1 MKVIEAIQKRYSCRA
16 YQDKPV
22 EQEKL
27 DQIFEAARQ
36 APSAKNLQDW
46 RFVVVTD
53 KKIKQQVAG
62 CTNHQDS
69 FGLAGAIIAA
79 CSVCGETMKC
89 GQRIAPIDVSIALE
103 HIALMATELGLATCW
118 IGSFDAEK
126 VRQVLEIPEDVAIIE
141 LMALGYPAEGKRQT
155 TREPMKSIVCRD
167 KWQF

>member
-1 MKVIEAIQKRYSCRA
+1 MKVIEVIQKRYSCRA
-16 YQDKPV
+16 YLDKPV
-22 EQEKL
+22 EQDKL

-53 KKIKQQVAG
+53 KKIKQQVTG
-62 CTNHQDS
+62 CTNHQDA
-69 FGLAGAIIAA
+69 FGHAGAIIAA

-126 VRQVLEIPEDVAIIE
+126 VRQVLEIPKDVAIIE
-141 LMALGYPAEGKRQT
+141 LMALGYPEKGCRQT
-155 TREPMKSIVCRD
+155 ARDRKSVV
-167 KWQF
+167 

>member
-1 MKVIEAIQKRYSCRA
+1 MTVFEVIKKRYSCRT
-16 YQDKPV
+16 YQDKPI
-22 EQEKL
+22 EQDKL

-53 KKIKQQVAG
+53 KKIKQQVTG
-62 CTNHQDS
+62 CTNHQDA
-69 FGLAGAIIAA
+69 FGQAGAIIAA
-79 CSVCGETMKC
+79 CSVCGEIMKC

-126 VRQVLEIPEDVAIIE
+126 VRQVLEIPKDVAIIE
-141 LMALGYPAEGKRQT
+141 LMALGYPEKGYRQT
-155 TREPMKSIVCRD
+155 TREPMKSIFCRD

>member
-1 MKVIEAIQKRYSCRA
+1 MKVIEVIQKRYSCRA
-16 YQDKPV
+16 YIDKPV
-22 EQEKL
+22 EQDKL

-53 KKIKQQVAG
+53 KEIKQQIAG
-62 CTNHQDS
+62 CTNHQDT

-79 CSVCGETMKC
+79 CSVCKEVMKC
-89 GQRIAPIDVSIALE
+89 GQQIAPIDVSIALE
-103 HIALMATELGLATCW
+103 HIALMATELDLATCW

-126 VRQVLEIPEDVAIIE
+126 VKQIQAIPKDVAIIE
-141 LMALGYPAEGKRQT
+141 LMALGYPANGSRQT

>member
-1 MKVIEAIQKRYSCRA
+1 MTVLEVIKKRYSCRT
-16 YQDKPV
+16 YQDKPI
-22 EQEKL
+22 EQDKL

-53 KKIKQQVAG
+53 KKVKQRVAG
-62 CTNHQDS
+62 CTNHQDA
-69 FGLAGAIIAA
+69 FGQAGAIIAA

-126 VRQVLEIPEDVAIIE
+126 VRQVLEIPKDVAIIE
-141 LMALGYPAEGKRQT
+141 LMALGYPADGSRQT
-155 TREPMKSIVCRD
+155 TRELMKSIVCRD

>member
-1 MKVIEAIQKRYSCRA
+1 MTVLEVIKKRYSCRT
-16 YQDKPV
+16 YIDKPV
-22 EQEKL
+22 EQDKL

-62 CTNHQDS
+62 CTNHQET

-79 CSVCGETMKC
+79 CSVCKDTMKC
-89 GQRIAPIDVSIALE
+89 GQQIAPIDVSIALE
-103 HIALMATELGLATCW
+103 HIALIATELDLATCW

-126 VRQVLEIPEDVAIIE
+126 VKQILAIPKDIAIIE
-141 LMALGYPAEGKRQT
+141 LMALGYPEKGSRQT
-155 TREPMKSIVCRD
+155 TREPVKNIVCYD

>member
-16 YQDKPV
+16 YLDKPV

-27 DQIFEAARQ
+27 DLIFEAARL

-62 CTNHQDS
+62 CTNHQDA
-69 FGLAGAIIAA
+69 FVQAGAIIAA
-79 CSVCGETMKC
+79 CSICKETMKC
-89 GQRIAPIDVSIALE
+89 GQQIAPIDVSIALE

-118 IGSFDAEK
+118 IGSFDAGK
-126 VRQVLEIPEDVAIIE
+126 VKEVLEIPKEVAIIE
-141 LMALGYPAEGKRQT
+141 LMALGYPADGSRQT
-155 TREPMKSIVCRD
+155 MREPMKNIVCRD

>member
-1 MKVIEAIQKRYSCRA
+1 MKVIEVIQKRYSCRA
-16 YQDKPV
+16 YIDKPV
-22 EQEKL
+22 EQDKL

-62 CTNHQDS
+62 CTNHQES
-69 FGLAGAIIAA
+69 FVLAGAIIAA
-79 CSVCGETMKC
+79 CSVCKEIMKC
-89 GQRIAPIDVSIALE
+89 GQQIAPIDVSIALE
-103 HIALMATELGLATCW
+103 HIALMATELDLATCW

-126 VRQVLEIPEDVAIIE
+126 VKQILAIPKDIAIIE
-141 LMALGYPAEGKRQT
+141 LMALGYPEKSSRQT
-155 TREPMKSIVCRD
+155 TREPVKNIVCYD